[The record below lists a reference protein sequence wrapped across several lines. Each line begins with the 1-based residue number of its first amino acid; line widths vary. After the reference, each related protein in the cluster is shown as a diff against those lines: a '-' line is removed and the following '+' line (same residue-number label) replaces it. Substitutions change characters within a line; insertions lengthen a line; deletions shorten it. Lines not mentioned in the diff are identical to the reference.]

1 MRENKEL
8 ERDGLQSLRLQFANS
23 GTLLMTTPLLNI
35 VNLCVVPPGSTV
47 RACSDVSFTL
57 NRGERAALVG
67 ASGAGKTTLLRAIN
81 GSMPARSGQ
90 VVIDGQYLNVGDRR
104 GLRALR
110 RRVAV
115 IPQKHDLVEGL
126 RVYHNVMAGAL
137 GRWSDLHALRFLFW
151 PSPSELDEASRTL
164 ARVDLADKLRA
175 GAGALS
181 GGQQQRVAIARA
193 LVQRPLLILADEP
206 VASLDPRM
214 AHQVLELL
222 CRLAEDDGV
231 ALLCTLHQPDLAE
244 QYFPRILEM
253 SGGRLVGDRSLAPPV
268 VPGGTPD
275 VAMPPVLR
283 AIHG

>member
-1 MRENKEL
+1 M
-8 ERDGLQSLRLQFANS
+8 Q
-23 GTLLMTTPLLNI
+23 TPLLH
-35 VNLCVVPPGSTV
+35 VDKLCVVPPGSAV
-47 RACSDVSFTL
+47 PACSEISFVF

-81 GSMPARSGQ
+81 GSVPAQSGD
-90 VVIDGQYLNVGDRR
+90 VVLDGERLNIADRR
-104 GLRALR
+104 KLRAFR

-115 IPQKHDLVEGL
+115 VPQKHDLVEGL

-137 GRWSDLHALRFLFW
+137 GRWSDMHALRFLFW
-151 PSPSELDEASRTL
+151 PLPKELEEARRIL

-175 GAGALS
+175 SAGTLS

-193 LVQRPLLILADEP
+193 LMQQPVLILADEP

-231 ALLCTLHQPDLAE
+231 ALLCTLHQPELAE
-244 QYFPRILEM
+244 QYFPRVLEM
-253 SGGRLVGDRSLAPPV
+253 SAGRLIGDRGPELDRAPRVLPNI
-268 VPGGTPD
+268 GE
-275 VAMPPVLR
+275 LR
-283 AIHG
+283 ALRA